1 MRYVIFFIIL
11 AAIGGGS
18 NAPFAKV
25 ALGAF
30 QPFTIVFM
38 RFLIASLVLL
48 PLIRKR
54 REFNWRSMRLLLPVA
69 LVGSLNPIL
78 LFVAMQYTQASVA
91 PLIYASVPLMTA
103 LYLHFFRGRKI
114 AAGKVLGIM
123 VGFAGVAIIIL
134 LPFLQQGEMDFRR
147 FAGNLLILGAA
158 VAFMIYG
165 ILSSDKQQRLQISPL
180 ALTYSFAVVT
190 LLLCIPFAVFELIRW
205 PLDATTIRASHIL
218 ATFGTGLL
226 GTAIFYM
233 AYQKA
238 IQLGSEVTASLF
250 TYLQPIATIIFAVIL
265 VGEAITLPFAIGGT
279 LAVIGAGMA
288 TNDTERQAL

>member
-1 MRYVIFFIIL
+1 MNSVIFLIIV

-38 RFLIASLVLL
+38 RFLIASLALL
-48 PLIRKR
+48 PLIRR
-54 REFNWRSMRLLLPVA
+54 RGELNLRVMRELLPVA
-69 LVGSLNPIL
+69 LIGSLNPIL
-78 LFVAMQYTQASVA
+78 LFIAMQFTQASVA
-91 PLIYASVPLMTA
+91 PLIYAAVPLMTA

-114 AAGKVLGIM
+114 AAGKILGI
-123 VGFAGVAIIIL
+123 VLGFAGVAIIIL
-134 LPFLQQGEMDFRR
+134 LPFLQQGDKDFRR
-147 FAGNLLILGAA
+147 FGGNLLILGAA

-165 ILSSDKQQRLQISPL
+165 ILSSDRQQRLQITPL
-180 ALTYSFAVVT
+180 ALTYSFVLVT
-190 LLLCIPFAVFELIRW
+190 MILCIPFAIFEIIRW
-205 PLDATTIRASHIL
+205 PLDPSGIRASHIL
-218 ATFGTGLL
+218 ATIGTGLL

-238 IQLGSEVTASLF
+238 IQLASEVTASLF

-265 VGEAITLPFAIGGT
+265 VGEAITLPFVIGGT

-288 TNDTERQAL
+288 TNKT

>member
-1 MRYVIFFIIL
+1 MNNVIFLIII

-38 RFLIASLVLL
+38 RFLIASLALL
-48 PLIRKR
+48 PLIRR
-54 REFNWRSMRLLLPVA
+54 RGEINLRAMRELLPVA
-69 LVGSLNPIL
+69 LIGSLNPIL
-78 LFVAMQYTQASVA
+78 LFIAMQFTQASVA
-91 PLIYASVPLMTA
+91 PLIYAAVPLMTA

-114 AAGKVLGIM
+114 AAGKILGI
-123 VGFAGVAIIIL
+123 VLGFAGVAIIIL
-134 LPFLQQGEMDFRR
+134 LPFLQQGDKDFRR
-147 FAGNLLILGAA
+147 FGGNLLILGAA

-165 ILSSDKQQRLQISPL
+165 ILSSDRQQRLQITPL
-180 ALTYSFAVVT
+180 ALTYSFVLVT
-190 LLLCIPFAVFELIRW
+190 MILCIPFAIFEIIRW
-205 PLDATTIRASHIL
+205 PLDPSGIRASHIL
-218 ATFGTGLL
+218 ATIGTGLL

-238 IQLGSEVTASLF
+238 IQLASEVTASLF

-265 VGEAITLPFAIGGT
+265 VGEAITLPFVIGGT

-288 TNDTERQAL
+288 TNKT

>member
-1 MRYVIFFIIL
+1 MNNVIFLIIV

-38 RFLIASLVLL
+38 RFLIASLALL
-48 PLIRKR
+48 PLIRQR
-54 REFNWRSMRLLLPVA
+54 GEINLRVMREILPVA
-69 LVGSLNPIL
+69 LIGSLNPIL
-78 LFVAMQYTQASVA
+78 LFIAMQFTQASVA
-91 PLIYASVPLMTA
+91 PLIYAAVPLMTA

-114 AAGKVLGIM
+114 AAGKILGI
-123 VGFAGVAIIIL
+123 VLGFAGVAIIIL
-134 LPFLQQGEMDFRR
+134 LPFLQQGDMDFRR
-147 FAGNLLILGAA
+147 FGGNLLILGAA
-158 VAFMIYG
+158 IAFMIYG
-165 ILSSDKQQRLQISPL
+165 ILSSDKQQRLQITPL
-180 ALTYSFAVVT
+180 ALTYSFVLVT
-190 LLLCIPFAVFELIRW
+190 MLLCIPFAIFEVIRW
-205 PLDATTIRASHIL
+205 PLEPATIRASHIL

-238 IQLGSEVTASLF
+238 IQLSSEVTASLF

-265 VGEAITLPFAIGGT
+265 VGESITLPFVIGGT
-279 LAVIGAGMA
+279 LAVIGAGIA
-288 TNDTERQAL
+288 TNKN

>member
-1 MRYVIFFIIL
+1 MNNLIFLIII

-30 QPFTIVFM
+30 QPFTIVFF
-38 RFLIASLVLL
+38 RFLVASLVLL
-48 PLIRKR
+48 PIIQR
-54 REFNWRSMRLLLPVA
+54 RGELNLHSLRELLPVA
-69 LVGSLNPIL
+69 LIGSLNPIL
-78 LFVAMQYTQASVA
+78 LFIAMQFTQASVA
-91 PLIYASVPLMTA
+91 PLIYAAVPLMTA

-114 AAGKVLGIM
+114 AAGKILGIV
-123 VGFAGVAIIIL
+123 VGFTGVAIIIL
-134 LPFLQQGEMDFRR
+134 LPFFQQGDLDFRR
-147 FAGNLLILGAA
+147 FGGNLLILGAA

-165 ILSSDKQQRLQISPL
+165 ILSNDKQRRLQISPL
-180 ALTYSFAVVT
+180 ALTYSFVIVT
-190 LLLCIPFAVFELIRW
+190 MLLCVPFAALEVMRR
-205 PLDATTIRASHIL
+205 PLDAVTVQASHIL

-226 GTAIFYM
+226 GTAMFYL

-238 IQLGSEVTASLF
+238 IQIGSELTASLF

-265 VGEAITLPFAIGGT
+265 VGEAITLPFLIGGT

-288 TNDTERQAL
+288 TNTTAL

>member
-1 MRYVIFFIIL
+1 MNNVIFLIII

-38 RFLIASLVLL
+38 RFLIASLALL
-48 PLIRKR
+48 PLIRR
-54 REFNWRSMRLLLPVA
+54 RGEINLRAMRELLPVA
-69 LVGSLNPIL
+69 LIGSLNPIL
-78 LFVAMQYTQASVA
+78 LFIAMQFTQASVA
-91 PLIYASVPLMTA
+91 PLIYAAVPLMTA

-114 AAGKVLGIM
+114 AAGKILGI
-123 VGFAGVAIIIL
+123 VLGFAGVAIIIL
-134 LPFLQQGEMDFRR
+134 LPFLQQGDKDFRR
-147 FAGNLLILGAA
+147 FGGNLLILGAA

-165 ILSSDKQQRLQISPL
+165 ILSSDRQQRLQITPL
-180 ALTYSFAVVT
+180 ALTYSFVLVT
-190 LLLCIPFAVFELIRW
+190 MILCIPFAIFEIIRW
-205 PLDATTIRASHIL
+205 PLDPSGIRASHIL
-218 ATFGTGLL
+218 ATIGTGLL

-238 IQLGSEVTASLF
+238 IQLASEVTASLF

-265 VGEAITLPFAIGGT
+265 VGEAITLPFVFGGT

-288 TNDTERQAL
+288 TNKT